1 MSNEAEKIGN
11 HSCNCCLHSLL
22 NTDIHVLK
30 SYTSKEEK
38 SNTDGSNI

>member
-11 HSCNCCLHSLL
+11 HSFNCYLHSLL
-22 NTDIHVLK
+22 HTDINVLK

-38 SNTDGSNI
+38 SNTDGSDI